1 MIKVCVIFALLE
13 MVILVFNDVGIIHDE
28 WMHIIGINLG
38 CLFMSLVN
46 NIKAERNIIT
56 RPPSSIKKPTAPPPP
71 PPTTEFVGMSQ
82 AEKDKEY
89 YYKSLREINKCTF
102 GGIW

>member
-13 MVILVFNDVGIIHDE
+13 MVILVFNDVGIIHNE

-38 CLFMSLVN
+38 CIWMSLID
-46 NIKAERNIIT
+46 NIKAKRNINP
-56 RPPSSIKKPTAPPPP
+56 RPPSSIQKPTPPPAP
-71 PPTTEFVGMSQ
+71 PPTTEYVGKSQ
-82 AEKDKEY
+82 AEKDNDF
-89 YYKSLREINKCTF
+89 YYKSMYEINKSAK